1 MGEVHS
7 QISTDASPERLWA
20 VVTDWAG
27 QGKWIPFTRAWLV
40 GGGPAVAGSR
50 VEART
55 AIGPVGFLDVMII
68 ETWDPPHRLELRHV
82 GKIVRGS
89 AGFLIEPLGDRG
101 SRIIWAERIDMPLG
115 AVGRAAWP
123 IVAWVS
129 RALLQSSL
137 RKLAAIAS
145 SPASSR

>member
-1 MGEVHS
+1 MGELKG
-7 QISTDASPERLWA
+7 QISTDVSPERLWA
-20 VVTDWAG
+20 VVTDWAE
-27 QGKWIPFTRAWLV
+27 QGRWIPFTRAWVV

-115 AVGRAAWP
+115 ALGRLAWP
-123 IVAWVS
+123 VVAGVS
-129 RALLQSSL
+129 RWLLQSSL
-137 RKLAAIAS
+137 RKLAAVAS
-145 SPASSR
+145 AAAPDR